1 MRFRPTIHPDN
12 RPHYIEDE
20 NKDLIVIGGSCINT
34 FKLDFNYL
42 DYVKTD
48 APVDAELD
56 DKVDLSR
63 AKVIYRQGLDVV
75 LEKYPEE
82 FRIDE
87 HKHYSYLTVILSPEE
102 TSLFS
107 NNYLDVKVQVM
118 VENNSGNLLYDIP
131 SKLRVMSP
139 LDFSEDISVHSLER

>member
-12 RPHYIEDE
+12 RPRHIEDE
-20 NKDLIVIGGSCINT
+20 NKDLIIIGGSCVNT

-63 AKVIYRQGLDVV
+63 AKVIYRQGLNVV

-139 LDFSEDISVHSLER
+139 LDFSENVSVHSLER

>member
-12 RPHYIEDE
+12 RPRHIEDE
-20 NKDLIVIGGSCINT
+20 NKDLIIIGGSCVNT

-56 DKVDLSR
+56 DTVDLSR
-63 AKVIYRQGLDVV
+63 AKVIYRQGLNVV

-139 LDFSEDISVHSLER
+139 LDFSENVSVHSLER

>member
-12 RPHYIEDE
+12 RPRRIEDE
-20 NKDLIVIGGSCINT
+20 NKDLIIIGGSCVNT

-56 DKVDLSR
+56 NKVDLSR
-63 AKVIYRQGLDVV
+63 AKVIYRQGLNVV

-139 LDFSEDISVHSLER
+139 LDFSEDVSVHSLER